1 MLRHDPSERRKR
13 MLGRRSAIAAV
24 LMSAAAFGGG
34 AALAATHSTKT
45 PALKPVK
52 QHVSNQHLARH
63 HCHETAAYSAAD
75 L

>member
-1 MLRHDPSERRKR
+1 

-34 AALAATHSTKT
+34 AALAATHGSSRSTKT

>member
-1 MLRHDPSERRKR
+1 

-34 AALAATHSTKT
+34 AALAATHSSSHSTKT

>member
-1 MLRHDPSERRKR
+1 

-34 AALAATHSTKT
+34 AALAATHGSSHSTKT
-45 PALKPVK
+45 PALKPVQ